1 MSADKIMRTLT
12 GLAPQGAHSPRHS
25 AGQESIA
32 PTKWSLL
39 QVIEDIREPL
49 GLKGTS
55 ISLLRAMIS
64 FIKGNHITAA
74 GDDGHVC
81 FASNAALA
89 KRTHVSVQT
98 VERHIAK
105 LVSLGLL
112 TRRSS
117 ANGKRWARRDRN
129 GRIVLATG
137 LSLLPLSERFA
148 EFLQLNQTHQDNLA
162 KLSLLRDRC
171 VIALSKLKTFLPG
184 RSDLESF
191 FQTARNLLRRR
202 VPAQALT
209 TLLHDITQELQ
220 SLTGEKAEILRGT
233 DPEIEG
239 HKEPQLNQSVKKE
252 DSSQIEVST
261 NEMERAYPRLCAELR
276 TARDQSDCERR
287 MGDIASQL
295 NLGNL
300 WFEIRLLGPAKAFM
314 TLGYL
319 LERIES
325 IDKPRGYA
333 FHLLQGLNAGTIS
346 WKTLLKS
353 HQRKASHGNGRT
365 VSASQP
371 I

>member
-1 MSADKIMRTLT
+1 
-12 GLAPQGAHSPRHS
+12 
-25 AGQESIA
+25 
-32 PTKWSLL
+32 
-39 QVIEDIREPL
+39 VIEDIREPL

-64 FIKGNHITAA
+64 FIKGDQITAA
-74 GDDGHVC
+74 GDDSHIC

-89 KRTHVSVQT
+89 KRTHVSIQT

-129 GRIVLATG
+129 GRVVLATG

-148 EFLQLNQTHQDNLA
+148 EFLQLNQIHQDNLA

-171 VIALSKLKTFLPG
+171 VIALTKLKHFVPD
-184 RSDLESF
+184 RPDLETV

-202 VPAQALT
+202 VPPEALSD
-209 TLLHDITQELQ
+209 LLQNITQELQ
-220 SLTGEKAEILRGT
+220 NLTGEKAENLRGT
-233 DPEIEG
+233 DPEFEG

-252 DSSQIEVST
+252 QSSEIEVSA

-276 TARDQSDCERR
+276 TARDQTECERR

-295 NLGNL
+295 DLGNL
-300 WFEIRLLGPAKAFM
+300 WFDIRLLGPAKTFM

-325 IDKPRGYA
+325 IEKPRGYA
-333 FHLLQGLNAGTIS
+333 FHLLQGLTSGTIA
-346 WKTLLKS
+346 WRTLLTSK
-353 HQRKASHGNGRT
+353 RAVKYR
-365 VSASQP
+365 
-371 I
+371 

>member
-1 MSADKIMRTLT
+1 MRTLT
-12 GLAPQGAHSPRHS
+12 GLAPQGAHSPKHS

-64 FIKGNHITAA
+64 FIKGNHITAK

-98 VERHIAK
+98 VERHVAK

-129 GRIVLATG
+129 GRVVLATG
-137 LSLLPLSERFA
+137 LSLLPLSERFN
-148 EFLQLNQTHQDNLA
+148 EFLQLNQTHQDSLVEQ
-162 KLSLLRDRC
+162 SLLRDRC
-171 VIALSKLKTFLPG
+171 VIALSKLKIFLPG
-184 RSDLESF
+184 RSDLENF

-202 VPAQALT
+202 VPVQALSS
-209 TLLHDITQELQ
+209 LLRNIIQELQ
-220 SLTGEKAEILRGT
+220 SLTGEKAENLRGT

-239 HKEPQLNQSVKKE
+239 HKEPQLNHSVKEKN
-252 DSSQIEVST
+252 SSKIEVSA

-276 TARDQSDCERR
+276 TARDQSECERR
-287 MGDIASQL
+287 MGDVASQL

-300 WFEIRLLGPAKAFM
+300 WFEIRLLGHAKAFM
-314 TLGYL
+314 TLGYV
-319 LERIES
+319 LERIET
-325 IDKPRGYA
+325 IEKPRSYA
-333 FHLLQGLNAGTIS
+333 FHLLQGVTNGTIP
-346 WKTLLKS
+346 WQTLLKPRRALTPS
-353 HQRKASHGNGRT
+353 SPLSKRVPN
-365 VSASQP
+365 
-371 I
+371 

>member
-1 MSADKIMRTLT
+1 MKTLT
-12 GLAPQGAHSPRHS
+12 GLAPQRAHSPRHS
-25 AGQESIA
+25 VGQETIV

-64 FIKGNHITAA
+64 FIKGDQITAA
-74 GDDGHVC
+74 GDDSHIC

-89 KRTHVSVQT
+89 KRTHVSIQT

-129 GRIVLATG
+129 GRVVLATG

-148 EFLQLNQTHQDNLA
+148 EFLQLNQIHQDNLA

-171 VIALSKLKTFLPG
+171 VIALSKLKHFLPD
-184 RSDLESF
+184 RPDLETV

-202 VPAQALT
+202 VPPEALSA
-209 TLLHDITQELQ
+209 LLQDITQELQ
-220 SLTGEKAEILRGT
+220 SHTGEKAENLRGT

-239 HKEPQLNQSVKKE
+239 HKEPHLNQSVKKE
-252 DSSQIEVST
+252 KSSQIEVSAD
-261 NEMERAYPRLCAELR
+261 EMERAYPRLCAELR
-276 TARDQSDCERR
+276 TARDQIECERR
-287 MGDIASQL
+287 MSDIASQL

-300 WFEIRLLGPAKAFM
+300 WFEIRLQGPAKAFM

-325 IDKPRGYA
+325 IEKPRGYA
-333 FHLLQGLNAGTIS
+333 FHLLQGLASGTIA
-346 WKTLLKS
+346 WRTLLTSK
-353 HQRKASHGNGRT
+353 RAMKYR
-365 VSASQP
+365 
-371 I
+371 

>member
-1 MSADKIMRTLT
+1 MKTLI
-12 GLAPQGAHSPRHS
+12 GLAPQRAHSPKHL
-25 AGQESIA
+25 AGQETIV

-64 FIKGNHITAA
+64 FIKGDQITAA
-74 GDDGHVC
+74 GDDSHVC

-89 KRTHVSVQT
+89 KRTHVSIQT

-129 GRIVLATG
+129 GRVVLATG

-148 EFLQLNQTHQDNLA
+148 EFLQLNQIHQDNLA

-171 VIALSKLKTFLPG
+171 VIALSKLKHFLPD
-184 RSDLESF
+184 RPDLETV

-202 VPAQALT
+202 VPPEALSD
-209 TLLHDITQELQ
+209 LLQNITQELQ
-220 SLTGEKAEILRGT
+220 NLTGEKAENLRGT
-233 DPEIEG
+233 DPEFEG
-239 HKEPQLNQSVKKE
+239 HKEPHMNQSVKKE
-252 DSSQIEVST
+252 QSSEIEVSA

-276 TARDQSDCERR
+276 TARDQTECERR

-295 NLGNL
+295 DLGNL
-300 WFEIRLLGPAKAFM
+300 WFDIRLLGPAKTFM

-325 IDKPRGYA
+325 IEKPRGYA
-333 FHLLQGLNAGTIS
+333 FHLLQGLTSGTIA
-346 WKTLLKS
+346 WRTLLTSK
-353 HQRKASHGNGRT
+353 RAVKYR
-365 VSASQP
+365 
-371 I
+371 